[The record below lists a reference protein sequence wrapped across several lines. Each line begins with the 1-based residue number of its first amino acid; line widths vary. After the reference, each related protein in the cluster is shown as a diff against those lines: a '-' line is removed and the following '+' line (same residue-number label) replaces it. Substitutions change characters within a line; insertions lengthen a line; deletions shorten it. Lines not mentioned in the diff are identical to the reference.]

1 MAHRLVGLL
10 FVLVALV
17 VPRVAAAAPP
27 AEPGPAV
34 AIDPKKIPDDLR
46 PWTDWVLSKKPAA
59 ACPTMVGSEERTCAW
74 PSSLDLRVD
83 EKTGRFAQRWH
94 VEVRQRVP
102 LPGGAKR
109 WPLDVKVG
117 ATRGVVVAD
126 GAGVPTVELPPGDHE
141 VTGAFAWD
149 SPPESL
155 EVPPATGLLTL
166 TLRGA
171 AVPSPNRDEGGRVFL
186 SKTAAAEAD
195 EKLDIVVHRKVTD
208 DTPLLLTTRI
218 ELSVAGKNREVLLGK
233 ALPPGFVP
241 LALETPI
248 PARVEPD
255 GRLRVQARAGT
266 FNLYLTARS
275 EAPVARLARP
285 VPDGPWREGDEVWVF
300 EAKNDLRV
308 VTVEGVPAIDPQQT
322 TLLDAWKRLPAYAMK
337 LDAAM
342 TLAEKRRGDADPPP
356 NQLTLVRKLWLD
368 FDGGGF
374 TMTDRITGALGRDTR
389 LEMDPP
395 TVLGRV
401 AIRDANQFIT
411 HLGDPSRRGVEVRQ
425 GALSATADSRYVGDA
440 SDVPAVGWRNDFH
453 QVSGV
458 LHLPP
463 GWRLFHASGADDV
476 PGTWVR
482 HWSLFELFLAIVTA
496 LAVLRLY
503 GPAWGGAAAVMLAL
517 TYPELDAPKW
527 AWVVLLA
534 FEALS
539 RALPS
544 GNPGRLLRAGR
555 VVSALVLAVVVVPF
569 LVAHVR
575 GGIYPQLAPSAGSA
589 SAPMDGEVPLAAFK
603 SDEGG
608 MAGAGAAPGAPPPPP
623 AEVVET
629 KPSPA
634 RDADANAVRDEPK
647 AEDVDRR
654 WAGGYAKSSG
664 AKQQHSNAQV
674 YDPSAV
680 VQTGPGLPT
689 WSWSSIELRWSG
701 PVDHAQRLHL
711 VLLSPRVNL
720 LLALLRAGLVVLV
733 LLRLFPWPSGMAP
746 FRPRLPPPRASAA
759 LLVLLAAWPSD
770 ARAAIPSQEMLDELE
785 ARLTAKAACAPSCA
799 SSSRM
804 LLEARGDVLRAR
816 LDIDAA
822 AQVAVPLPGGA
833 AQWSPEVVTVDGK
846 PGRALQRTKDGKL
859 WLLLEPGPHQ
869 VLVSGKL
876 PARELVQI
884 ALPLRP
890 HRVEASLEGWTL
902 EGLHEDGLADDNL
915 QLTRSAR
922 QEGAGATLQPGA
934 LPPFLRIERTLRLGL
949 NWQVETRVVR
959 VSEPGSAVVALVPL
973 LPGESVT
980 TADVRVANG
989 HAQLNMSS
997 QATEVSWRSVLEQK
1011 SPLRLEAKKGL
1022 AATEV
1027 WRLDLGPIWH
1037 ATQTGIPVIG
1047 GAASGEARIP
1057 EWRPWPGEVVELAIT
1072 RPEGVTGQSLTIDRA
1087 RHEVRPGIRATD
1099 STLSLSLRA
1108 SRGLEHTLV
1117 LPEGAELDSVS
1128 IAGRPVPLR
1137 LDGRKLTLPVSPG
1150 AQTVNVA
1157 WREPRGLALVYRTP
1171 SVDLGTPS
1179 VNAETVVTGL
1189 GSRWILFTAGPRLGP
1204 AVLFWSLLLVLL
1216 AVGFALSRI
1225 TWVPLASWQWMLLAI
1240 GLSQIPIV
1248 LAAFVVGW
1256 LVALGWRREH
1266 PDVRGGWVVFDLR
1279 QIGLAVLTMIAL
1291 GVLVEAVRHGLLGS
1305 PAMQIDGNRSSADML
1320 AWYADRHGGIPESA
1334 MVVSAPMI
1342 VYRLAMLAWALWIA
1356 VAVLAWLKWGF
1367 AAFVTGGGWQK
1378 APLRPPPPPRQAY
1391 GPPGVPNPP
1400 GAWGPPPPGPAPAP
1414 LPPGPPEE
1422 GSSGP

>member
-1 MAHRLVGLL
+1 M
-10 FVLVALV
+10 
-17 VPRVAAAAPP
+17 
-27 AEPGPAV
+27 
-34 AIDPKKIPDDLR
+34 AIDPKKIPDELR
-46 PWTDWVLSKKPAA
+46 PWTEWVLSKKPAL

-94 VEVRQRVP
+94 VEIRQRVP
-102 LPGGAKR
+102 LPGSAKR
-109 WPLDVKVG
+109 WPLDVKIG
-117 ATRGVVVAD
+117 ATRGVVVPD

-141 VTGAFAWD
+141 ITGSFAWD

-155 EVPPATGLLTL
+155 EVPPATGLLSL

-171 AVPSPNRDEGGRVFL
+171 RVPSPNRDEGGAVFL

-241 LALETPI
+241 LSLETPL

-275 EAPVARLARP
+275 EAPVARLERP
-285 VPDGPWREGDEVWVF
+285 APDGPWREGDEVWVF

-308 VTVEGVPAIDPQQT
+308 VTVEGVAAIDPQQT

-337 LDAAM
+337 LGAVM

-368 FDGGGF
+368 FDGSGY

-411 HLGDPSRRGVEVRQ
+411 HLGDPNRRGVEVRQ
-425 GALSATADSRYVGDA
+425 GALSATADSRYVGDP
-440 SDVPAVGWRNDFH
+440 SDVPAVGWRHDFH

-496 LAVLRLY
+496 LAVARLH
-503 GPAWGGAAAVMLAL
+503 GPAWGAVAAAMLAL

-539 RALPS
+539 HALPN

-555 VVSALVLAVVVVPF
+555 VASALVLAVMIVPF
-569 LVAHVR
+569 LVGHVR
-575 GGIYPQLAPSAGSA
+575 GGIYPQLAPPAGSGIGGV
-589 SAPMDGEVPLAAFK
+589 SVEDGIAPFGFK
-603 SDEGG
+603 NDESGLS
-608 MAGAGAAPGAPPPPP
+608 GAVAAPGAPPPAPP
-623 AEVVET
+623 EQNEA
-629 KPSPA
+629 KPSTMREADSNAPA
-634 RDADANAVRDEPK
+634 RDEAKTEA
-647 AEDVDRR
+647 DRR
-654 WAGGYAKSSG
+654 WSGSYGKVAGG
-664 AKQQHSNAQV
+664 KQQQQSNAQV
-674 YDPSAV
+674 YDPTAI

-701 PVDHAQRLHL
+701 PVAHDQRLHL
-711 VLLSPRVNL
+711 VLLSPGVNL
-720 LLALLRAGLVVLV
+720 FLAILRAALVVLV
-733 LLRLFPWPSGMAP
+733 LFRLFPWPTGMAP
-746 FRPRLPPPRASAA
+746 FRPRLPPPSAAAA
-759 LLVLLAAWPSD
+759 LLLIGLWPST
-770 ARAAIPSQEMLDELE
+770 ARAAVPSQEMLDELE
-785 ARLTAKAACAPSCA
+785 ARLTAKPPCAPSCA

-804 LLEARGDVLRAR
+804 ILEARGDVLRAR
-816 LDIDAA
+816 LDVDAA

-846 PGRALQRTKDGKL
+846 AGRALQRTKDGKL
-859 WLLLEPGPHQ
+859 WLLLEPGAHQ
-869 VLVSGKL
+869 ILVEGRL

-884 ALPLRP
+884 ALPLKP
-890 HRVEASLEGWTL
+890 HRVEAALDGWTL

-915 QLTRSAR
+915 QLTRKAR
-922 QEGAGATLQPGA
+922 QEGPGATLQPGA

-959 VSEPGSAVVALVPL
+959 VSEPGSAIVALVPL

-997 QATEVSWRSVLEQK
+997 QATEVTWRSVLEQK
-1011 SPLRLEAKKGL
+1011 SPLRLEAKKGI

-1037 ATQTGIPVIG
+1037 AAESGIPVIG
-1047 GAASGEARIP
+1047 GATSGEGRIP

-1072 RPEGVTGQSLTIDRA
+1072 RPEGVAGQSLTIDRA
-1087 RHEVRPGIRATD
+1087 KHEVRPGIRATD
-1099 STLSLSLRA
+1099 STLTLSLRA

-1150 AQTVNVA
+1150 AQMVVVA
-1157 WREPRGLALVYRTP
+1157 WREPRGLAFVYRTP
-1171 SVDLGTPS
+1171 TVDLGTPS

-1216 AVGFALSRI
+1216 AVGYALSRI
-1225 TWVPLASWQWMLLAI
+1225 TWVPLAPWQWMLLAI

-1256 LVALGWRREH
+1256 LVALGWRARH
-1266 PDVRGGWVVFDLR
+1266 PEVRGGWFVFDLR
-1279 QIGLAVLTMIAL
+1279 QVGLVLLTMIAL
-1291 GVLVEAVRHGLLGS
+1291 GVLVEAVHHGLLGS

-1320 AWYADRHGGIPESA
+1320 SWYADRHGGIPESA
-1334 MVVSAPMI
+1334 TVVSVPMI

-1378 APLRPPPPPRQAY
+1378 APPRPPPPPRQAY
-1391 GPPGVPNPP
+1391 GPPGVPHPP
-1400 GAWGPPPPGPAPAP
+1400 GAWGPPPPGAPPPDAPPPPPAP
-1414 LPPGPPEE
+1414 LPPGPPDE
-1422 GSSGP
+1422 GSSGT